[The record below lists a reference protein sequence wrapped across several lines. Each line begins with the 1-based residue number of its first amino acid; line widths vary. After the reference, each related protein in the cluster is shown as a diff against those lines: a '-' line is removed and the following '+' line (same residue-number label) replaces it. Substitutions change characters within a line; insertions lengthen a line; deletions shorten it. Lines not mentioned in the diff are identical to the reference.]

1 MGDAAPPG
9 LPRRAARAA
18 PALAAGAVRPAA
30 LEAVVEVEPPHFE
43 PDDPLPRAPSR
54 AKPLPELA
62 PPQEDDS
69 AEAIEDDSVEPRF
82 GRAGM
87 LRLARGHV
95 GVLGVIIVVALVFTG
110 SRLMAAQGH
119 EVDAAPA
126 TPSLSAAQPSV
137 TPSPTPSPRQI
148 WVHVLGAVASPGVV
162 GLPEGSR
169 VADAIAAAGGLLPDA
184 DPAELNLAQ
193 PLPDGA
199 QLIIGTVGAPR
210 GELRV
215 GDAQSAAS
223 GGGAGASEGGGQPTL
238 NLNTATQAQL
248 ETLPG
253 IGPATA
259 SKIIAWREA
268 NGGFTRV
275 EELQE
280 VDGIGPKTYAQLEPL
295 VHV

>member
-1 MGDAAPPG
+1 
-9 LPRRAARAA
+9 
-18 PALAAGAVRPAA
+18 
-30 LEAVVEVEPPHFE
+30 
-43 PDDPLPRAPSR
+43 
-54 AKPLPELA
+54 
-62 PPQEDDS
+62 
-69 AEAIEDDSVEPRF
+69 
-82 GRAGM
+82 M

-280 VDGIGPKTYAQLEPL
+280 VDGIGPKTYARLEPL